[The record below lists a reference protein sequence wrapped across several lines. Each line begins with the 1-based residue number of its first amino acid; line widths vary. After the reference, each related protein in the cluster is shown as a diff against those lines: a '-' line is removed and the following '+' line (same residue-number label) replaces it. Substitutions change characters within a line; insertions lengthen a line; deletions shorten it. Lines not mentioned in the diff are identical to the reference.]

1 MSINLI
7 PMNDVD
13 ATSYYLT
20 MGKEKISQAKRI
32 MAWAEKDCLSDAFY
46 YEFMALI
53 DTHEFPP
60 PQLMQSFWAACRT
73 ARAEILRSVPAAS
86 QEDE

>member
-7 PMNDVD
+7 PMSD
-13 ATSYYLT
+13 ADAASYYLT
-20 MGKEKISQAKRI
+20 KGKEKISQAKRI
-32 MAWAEKDCLSDAFY
+32 MAWAEKDCLSDNFF
-46 YEFMALI
+46 YEFMAYI
-53 DTHEFPP
+53 DTHDSPP
-60 PQLMQSFWAACRT
+60 PELMQSFWAACRT